1 MGEMGYMY
9 AATMVAAGVAPE
21 EILGERQAMVC
32 LRAQQTCSRNFL
44 LLCRVHLPACAGGY
58 CMPLCKLTLQSTS
71 AAGQF
76 LRRSIQSLQLMT
88 VQAAADEAH
97 SFEAI
102 GPADVRS
109 LLDQGG

>member
-1 MGEMGYMY
+1 
-9 AATMVAAGVAPE
+9 
-21 EILGERQAMVC
+21 
-32 LRAQQTCSRNFL
+32 
-44 LLCRVHLPACAGGY
+44 
-58 CMPLCKLTLQSTS
+58 
-71 AAGQF
+71 
-76 LRRSIQSLQLMT
+76 LQLMT